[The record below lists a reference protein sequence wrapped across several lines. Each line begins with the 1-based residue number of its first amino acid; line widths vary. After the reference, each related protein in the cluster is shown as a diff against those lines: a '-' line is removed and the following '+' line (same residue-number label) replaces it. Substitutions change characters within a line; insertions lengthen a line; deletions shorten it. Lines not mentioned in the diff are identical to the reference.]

1 MRRTRRA
8 AIGAACGLLLATAC
22 ADAADTTPSPA
33 TAGEGAD
40 PAASPASAFVRVDQ
54 VGYPSEGGKRAYL
67 LAPAAE
73 PGATY
78 TVRAADGSVVAEGPV
93 QRRLGRWSGRY
104 PDVYALDFDEVTAPG
119 TYTIVVEGPAPAV
132 SPPFSIGNAADL
144 YSPLLANALAFY
156 RAQRDGPD
164 VIAGALGRRP
174 SHLHDRR
181 AKVFRELRFTPD
193 LVPKDPVPVP
203 GTARVDV
210 SGGWFDAGDYIKGVQ
225 TESYAAALL
234 LAARRDHAAL
244 LGPGSPADLTDE
256 LSFELDWLLRM
267 WDDSTR
273 TLYYQVMLG
282 DGNDRFAGD
291 HDLWRLPEVDDTY
304 GGDDPYYRFVR
315 HRPVFRAGRPG
326 SPVSPNL
333 AGRLAAAFGLC
344 SQVFRATDR
353 QLADRCL
360 LAGQHVFALA
370 DTDPVGPL
378 LTFSP
383 FDFYPETEWRS
394 DLELG
399 AVELYL
405 ATVGAPPL
413 PDLPQPDAGFYLEEA
428 AHWARDYLGGSELG
442 DTLNLYDVS
451 ALAHAELADAIEAA
465 GTPPR
470 LEVDRDALVS
480 DLRRQLAGAVDRA
493 SVDPFGFGYPYA
505 AYDGTS
511 HAQGLAITAMLYER
525 LSGDDSFA
533 AFGRHQLEVVLG
545 ANAWGTSFIVGAGS
559 TFPECIHHQI
569 ANLSGSLDGTAPL
582 LLGAAVNGTNSTDQF
597 AYLGLFEETRRCPPA
612 GGDAFGAFD
621 GKGARYWDNVRSWP
635 TVEPAIDF
643 VATTPLTFALL
654 IDGA

>member
-1 MRRTRRA
+1 
-8 AIGAACGLLLATAC
+8 LLLPSCAAATSAANGAGTGAGATAS
-22 ADAADTTPSPA
+22 T
-33 TAGEGAD
+33 
-40 PAASPASAFVRVDQ
+40 AFVRVDQ
-54 VGYPSEGGKRAYL
+54 IGYPSSATKRAYL
-67 LAPAAE
+67 LATGSE
-73 PGATY
+73 SGATFS
-78 TVRAADGSVVAEGPV
+78 VRADDGSIVLEGDLGE
-93 QRRLGRWSGRY
+93 RLARWSGRY
-104 PDVYALDFDEVTAPG
+104 PDVYAVDFDEVTSPG

-132 SPPFSIGNAADL
+132 SPPFAIGDAGDL

-156 RAQRDGPD
+156 QAQRDGPD
-164 VIAGALGRRP
+164 VVPGVLGRQP
-174 SHLHDRR
+174 AHLHDRR
-181 AKVFRELRFTPD
+181 ARVFRELRFTPD

-203 GTARVDV
+203 GAPRVDV

-234 LAARRDHAAL
+234 LAARRDHPGL
-244 LGPGSPADLTDE
+244 LGPEAPSDLTDE
-256 LSFELDWLLRM
+256 LVFELDWLLRM

-282 DGNDRFAGD
+282 DGNDRHAGD
-291 HDLWRLPEVDDTY
+291 HDLWRLPEVDDSY

-333 AGRLAAAFGLC
+333 AGRLAAAFALC
-344 SQVFRATDR
+344 SQVFRATDVG
-353 QLADRCL
+353 LADRCL

-370 DTDPVGPL
+370 DTDPTGPL

-405 ATVGAPPL
+405 ATAQAPSP
-413 PDLPQPDAGFYLEEA
+413 PNLPQPDAGFYLEQA
-428 AHWARDYLGGSELG
+428 AHWAREYVDGPELG

-451 ALAHAELADAIEAA
+451 ALAHAELADAVEEA
-465 GTPPR
+465 GSPVG
-470 LEVDRDALVS
+470 LEIDRAALLA
-480 DLRRQLAGAVDRA
+480 DLRRQLQGAVDQA
-493 SVDPFGFGYPYA
+493 SNDPFGFGYPYA

-511 HAQGLAITAMLYER
+511 HAQGLAITAMQYER
-525 LSGDDSFA
+525 LSGDDAFA
-533 AFGRHQLEVVLG
+533 AFGRNQLDVVLG

-569 ANLSGSLDGTAPL
+569 ANLSGALDGSAPL

-597 AYLGLFEETRRCPPA
+597 AYLGLFDETRRCPPG

-643 VATTPLTFALL
+643 VATTPLAFALL
-654 IDGA
+654 IDSA